1 MRAATC
7 YILIVLAATA
17 TGAAA
22 AGNGIEITAE
32 IDKQTAYIG
41 DLLQYT
47 ITITYDST
55 IRLTPPAV
63 GANLGG
69 FDVKDYNVGSEQ
81 RLKDGR
87 RQQRMRFGIRT
98 FTTGDYVIPP
108 LPVEYLTADSTVKYI
123 AADPIKIVIKS
134 ILAEGAQADTLKP
147 RPLKGQLSLAQ
158 SHTARNVT
166 IITLLV
172 LGAIAA
178 YIIRRRRRR
187 AMPAEIIDP
196 RPAYE
201 IAFEALAML
210 RERDLPGQG
219 EVRLFYFELSEII
232 RAYLGKQFG
241 FAALDMTT
249 EEIDDLITARG
260 TGPELRL
267 EIVTFLEHADLVK
280 FAKYIPPADRPD
292 EVWQAAYELF
302 GKTREF
308 VLAFPSETGA
318 EPEPVAVAAEAV
330 MAAEGDP
337 MLKYAPPELREHP
350 AAKSGEDRP

>member
-7 YILIVLAATA
+7 YILILLAAMA
-17 TGAAA
+17 AGAAA
-22 AGNGIEITAE
+22 AGDRIEISAE
-32 IDKQTAYIG
+32 IDKQSAYIG

-69 FDVKDYNVGSEQ
+69 FDVKDYDVGSEQ

-108 LPVEYLTADSTVKYI
+108 LPVEYLMADSTVKYI
-123 AADPIKIVIKS
+123 ASDPIKIVIKS

-147 RPLKGQLSLAQ
+147 KPLKGQLSLAQ
-158 SHTARNVT
+158 SHTARN
-166 IITLLV
+166 IIIISLVV
-172 LGAIAA
+172 LGIIAA

-187 AMPAEIIDP
+187 IMPAEIIDP
-196 RPAYE
+196 RPAHE

-210 RERDLPGQG
+210 RERDLPGLG
-219 EVRLFYFELSEII
+219 EVRLFYFELSEIM

-249 EEIDDLITARG
+249 EEIDDMITTRG
-260 TGPELRL
+260 IGPDLRL
-267 EIVTFLEHADLVK
+267 EIMTFLGQADLVK
-280 FAKYIPPADRPD
+280 FAKYLPPPGRPD
-292 EVWQAAYELF
+292 QDWQAAYELV
-302 GKTREF
+302 GKTREL
-308 VLAFPSETGA
+308 VLTVPSDIPT
-318 EPEPVAVAAEAV
+318 EPEPAATAEA
-330 MAAEGDP
+330 ALATEGDP
-337 MLKYAPPELREHP
+337 MLKYAPPELRERM
-350 AAKSGEDRP
+350 AAKSGEDSA